1 MQKVAEFSGKKVQEA
16 VEAGLKELGI
26 DIDDAEIKIISNGG
40 LFKKAKVAITYDD
53 GKSEE
58 DLAKEEAA
66 KKAEA
71 EEAAKKAAEKKSDDE
86 PHWQSAPIKREPSL
100 APSFGK
106 REKTEKAENAE
117 KQQGGEKTP
126 PARKEPR
133 QAREKAEREPKAA
146 KQHQSRPSAE
156 PTEEQIETAK
166 AFLQE
171 LLKRMNIEAQIEIKI
186 EDGLRINV
194 DTEDAR
200 VIGHRGEV
208 LDALQQLVSTRINN
222 THGSFVHVS
231 VDGLGY
237 RDRRKETLEH
247 LAKRMADKAT
257 RTHRKVTLDAMN
269 SADRRIIHAALSENE
284 NVFTRSEGHE
294 PTRRVVIV
302 PKRKQA

>member
-53 GKSEE
+53 GKTEE
-58 DLAKEEAA
+58 DVKKEEAA
-66 KKAEA
+66 AEKAKAEK
-71 EEAAKKAAEKKSDDE
+71 AKQSDDE
-86 PHWQSAPIKREPSL
+86 PHWQGAPQKREPSL

-106 REKTEKAENAE
+106 HEKAEKEAQSE
-117 KQQGGEKTP
+117 HEEGGEKAAP
-126 PARKEPR
+126 VRKPSKSKT
-133 QAREKAEREPKAA
+133 AKPEREPRAA
-146 KQHQSRPSAE
+146 KPREVRPSAE
-156 PTEEQIETAK
+156 PTGEQIETAK
-166 AFLQE
+166 AFLEE
-171 LLKRMNIEAQIEIKI
+171 LLRRMNIEAEVEIKT

-237 RDRRKETLEH
+237 RDRRKETLEN
-247 LAKRMADKAT
+247 LARRMADKAT
-257 RTHRKVTLDAMN
+257 RTHRKVSLDAMN
-269 SADRRIIHAALSENE
+269 SADRRIVHAALSENE

-294 PTRRVVIV
+294 PTRRVVII